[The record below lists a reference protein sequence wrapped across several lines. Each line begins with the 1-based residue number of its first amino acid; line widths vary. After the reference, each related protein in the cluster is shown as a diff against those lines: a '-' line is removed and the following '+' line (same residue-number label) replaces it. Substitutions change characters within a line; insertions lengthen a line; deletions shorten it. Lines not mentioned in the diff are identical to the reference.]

1 MPQVTP
7 QVTRHSAAGPAS
19 PGSDRHARAERR
31 LAFWRSVCG
40 CQMAA
45 WALLLTLGWQ
55 ALQVTAWLPL
65 DGWAVCRALG
75 WALLAAIG
83 AKLATLALA
92 RLAIVVEV
100 QWIGPASEPG
110 PGCANNVERG
120 AT

>member
-1 MPQVTP
+1 
-7 QVTRHSAAGPAS
+7 
-19 PGSDRHARAERR
+19 
-31 LAFWRSVCG
+31 
-40 CQMAA
+40 MAA

-55 ALQVTAWLPL
+55 AQQATAWLPL

-75 WALLAAIG
+75 WALLAAIC